1 MGDLNFSFEIKYTED
16 NVIKEN
22 GVLYIDAGE
31 HNVIT
36 GMAIVSIPAYDES
49 FALSLVAEERED
61 AKGEEAYEGVDKMN
75 TEAEKIAE
83 EVSIAETAESECK
96 KQKMD
101 EAEETDAQ
109 KKCEAEEAEAQ
120 KKCKAEETEAQKKC
134 KAEEADAQ
142 KKCESECDPE
152 TKDEMDDEDCMSA
165 ECAKKKIA
173 ELESAVA
180 ESRDEATAWEA
191 KWAAIKA
198 EKEALYA
205 QIAGLNAQIA
215 DLSSQIEALR
225 AVEAEMA
232 AIRAKQEA
240 DELAAKQEMAKTYA
254 MKQGLDIAQEAVAS
268 AVESLDYTKIAELV
282 MARDAE
288 VEKKGIT
295 FASYSAFEPM
305 KITNRFEH
313 VLKRVS
319 D

>member
-1 MGDLNFSFEIKYTED
+1 MGDLNFSFEIKYTEN

-36 GMAIVSIPAYDES
+36 GMAIVSVPAYDES

-61 AKGEEAYEGVDKMN
+61 AIGEEAYEGVDKMN
-75 TEAEKIAE
+75 TEAEKNTE
-83 EVSIAETAESECK
+83 EVSIAETVESECK

-109 KKCEAEEAEAQ
+109 KKCKAEEAEAQ

-142 KKCESECDPE
+142 KKCKSECDPE
-152 TKDEMDDEDCMSA
+152 DEDEMDDEDCMSA

-173 ELESAVA
+173 ELESAVS
-180 ESRDEATAWEA
+180 ESRDEAAAWEA
-191 KWAAIKA
+191 KWAAINA
-198 EKEALYA
+198 EKETLYA
-205 QIAGLNAQIA
+205 QIAGLNAQI
-215 DLSSQIEALR
+215 EELR
-225 AVEAEMA
+225 AVEAEMN
-232 AIRAKQEA
+232 AIRAQKKA

-288 VEKKGIT
+288 AEKKGVT